1 MREYRAV
8 SFGLVEELAFQVRK
22 LRFELVGTNPSL
34 AVEAPLNWFMEAYAT
49 GKYESIFVV
58 WDGGLD
64 EMQGRTLYEACLNLC

>member
-1 MREYRAV
+1 VKEYKVV
-8 SFGLVEELAFQVRK
+8 SFELVEELAVQVRK

-34 AVEAPLNWFMEAYAT
+34 SVEAPLNWFMEAYGA